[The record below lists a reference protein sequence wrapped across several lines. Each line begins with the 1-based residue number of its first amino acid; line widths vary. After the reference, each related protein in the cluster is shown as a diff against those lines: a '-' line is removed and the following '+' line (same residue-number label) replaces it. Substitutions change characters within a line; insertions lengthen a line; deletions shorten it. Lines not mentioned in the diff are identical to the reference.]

1 MSDSVPQVGYGHQMD
16 FENMV
21 APLMAPKYGT
31 ADQWLFGSGFLVR
44 INGEIFLVTV
54 AHLCDHQLAPSADW
68 SLWPDNIFL
77 ADTADV
83 DEDDGCPKRMEKFDL
98 FFEGHKGKRVPR
110 FKYLLRQERPGT
122 IADIILLRLQSD
134 DRIVKMYSSFDL
146 PADKGEH
153 EPGAVVTQL
162 GRRSEFPALS
172 VTEHRFTLKDGPV
185 RLMVP
190 EGQEGDSGGPVV
202 SSTGLLFGMNVGSHV
217 NFPEAAMLMSP
228 EAIESLAEAVRGVAK
243 RWPQFESGGPT
254 PPQS

>member
-1 MSDSVPQVGYGHQMD
+1 MSDSVPQIRYGHQVD
-16 FENMV
+16 FDNMV
-21 APLMAPKYGT
+21 APLMAPKYGA

-54 AHLCDHQLAPSADW
+54 AHLGDHQLAPSADW
-68 SLWPDNIFL
+68 SLWPDRIFL

-83 DEDDGCPKRMEKFDL
+83 DEADGLPKRVAPFDL
-98 FFEGHKGKRVPR
+98 FFEGHNGKRVPR

-122 IADIILLRLQSD
+122 IADIILLPLQSD

-146 PADKGEH
+146 PADKGDH

-172 VTEHRFTLKDGPV
+172 VTEHRLTLKDGPV

-190 EGQEGDSGGPVV
+190 EGQAGDSGGPVIDSV
-202 SSTGLLFGMNVGSHV
+202 GLLLGMNVGSHA

-243 RWPQFESGGPT
+243 GWPQFGSGSPT
-254 PPQS
+254 TPQS